1 MSAVVRAFPT
11 IRRRHVEIPAG
22 LAEVPPLL
30 ARILA
35 ARGMSGAEEL
45 DLSLNRLPHPRQ
57 FGGLEQAVA
66 LLLQA
71 RREHWRVCVVGD
83 YDADGATATALMVK
97 GLQQLGFV
105 RPDYLVPDRF
115 EYGYGLSP
123 AIVDLA
129 RERYQPDLLITVD
142 NGIASIDGVAA
153 ARAAGLRVLI
163 TDHHLPGDTLPDADA
178 ILNPRLCDEGFPAAN
193 LAGVGVA
200 FYVLMALQSAL
211 ELRGRVVDLLD
222 LVALGTVA
230 DVVVLDGANRILVE
244 QGLRRLRAGQGS
256 PGVRAL
262 LRVAG
267 RDPARVVAAD
277 LGFAAGPRL
286 NAAGRLSD
294 MSHGIE
300 CLLAESDA
308 EAERHAQELDT
319 INRERRGIEQ
329 GMREAAMAEV
339 ARLTGPTPA
348 ALCLHGDD
356 WHEGVVGILASRVK
370 EALNRPVIA
379 FAPAR
384 QQGLLKG
391 SGRSIPGLHL
401 RDVLDAVATG
411 HPGLLQK
418 FGGHAMAAGLTLE
431 RRYLAEFTEA
441 FQAAVTAQ
449 ADEDVFLD
457 VIDTDGE
464 LGEVDITLANAELLS
479 HRFPWGQGFPPPRF
493 DGVFEVLNHRVV
505 GERHLKLTLGLP
517 DVGAAVDG
525 IFFNAPVADLPTR
538 IQRVEGIYRLEVN
551 EFRGQRNPQLLFE
564 YLQVV

>member
-1 MSAVVRAFPT
+1 M
-11 IRRRHVEIPAG
+11 
-22 LAEVPPLL
+22 AEVPPLL

-83 YDADGATATALMVK
+83 YDADGATATAVMVK

-178 ILNPRLCDEGFPAAN
+178 ILNPRLCEEGFPAAN

-339 ARLTGPTPA
+339 ARLTGPTPP

-411 HPGLLQK
+411 HPGLLHK

-431 RRYLAEFTEA
+431 RRHLAEFTTA
-441 FQAAVTAQ
+441 FQAAVAAQ

-464 LGEVDITLANAELLS
+464 LGERDITLANAELLS

-525 IFFNAPVADLPTR
+525 IFFNAPVADLPSR
-538 IQRVEGIYRLEVN
+538 IQRVEGVYRLEVN

>member
-1 MSAVVRAFPT
+1 MVRAFPT
-11 IRRRHVEIPAG
+11 IRRRLVEIPAG

-83 YDADGATATALMVK
+83 YDADGATATAVMVK

-178 ILNPRLCDEGFPAAN
+178 ILNPRLCEEGFPAAN

-339 ARLTGPTPA
+339 ARLTGPTPP

-411 HPGLLQK
+411 HPGLLHK

-431 RRYLAEFTEA
+431 RRHLAEFTTA
-441 FQAAVTAQ
+441 FQAAVAAQ

-464 LGEVDITLANAELLS
+464 LGERDITLANAELLS

-525 IFFNAPVADLPTR
+525 IFFNAPVADLPSR
-538 IQRVEGIYRLEVN
+538 IQRVEGVYRLEVN

>member
-1 MSAVVRAFPT
+1 MVRAFPT

-83 YDADGATATALMVK
+83 YDADGATATAVMVK

-178 ILNPRLCDEGFPAAN
+178 ILNPRLCEEGFPAAN

-339 ARLTGPTPA
+339 ARLTGPTPP

-431 RRYLAEFTEA
+431 RRHLAEFTSA
-441 FQAAVTAQ
+441 FQAAVAAQ

-464 LGEVDITLANAELLS
+464 LGELDITLANAELLS

-525 IFFNAPVADLPTR
+525 IFFNAPVADLPSR
-538 IQRVEGIYRLEVN
+538 IQRVEGVYRLEVN

>member
-1 MSAVVRAFPT
+1 MVRAFPT

-83 YDADGATATALMVK
+83 YDADGATATAVMVK

-178 ILNPRLCDEGFPAAN
+178 ILNPRLCEEGFPAAN

-339 ARLTGPTPA
+339 ARLTGPTPP

-411 HPGLLQK
+411 HPGLLHK

-431 RRYLAEFTEA
+431 RRHLAEFTAA
-441 FQAAVTAQ
+441 FQAAVAAQ

-464 LGEVDITLANAELLS
+464 LGERDITLANAELLS

-517 DVGAAVDG
+517 DAGAAVDG

-538 IQRVEGIYRLEVN
+538 IQRVEGVYRLEVN

>member
-1 MSAVVRAFPT
+1 MVRAFPT
-11 IRRRHVEIPAG
+11 IRRRLVEIPAG

-83 YDADGATATALMVK
+83 YDADGATATAVMVK

-129 RERYQPDLLITVD
+129 RERYQPYLLITVD

-339 ARLTGPTPA
+339 ARLTGPTPP

-431 RRYLAEFTEA
+431 RRHLAEFTSA
-441 FQAAVTAQ
+441 FQAAVAAQ

-464 LGEVDITLANAELLS
+464 LGELDITLANAELLS

-517 DVGAAVDG
+517 AAGAAVDG

-538 IQRVEGIYRLEVN
+538 IQRVEGVYRLEVN

>member
-1 MSAVVRAFPT
+1 M
-11 IRRRHVEIPAG
+11 
-22 LAEVPPLL
+22 
-30 ARILA
+30 
-35 ARGMSGAEEL
+35 
-45 DLSLNRLPHPRQ
+45 
-57 FGGLEQAVA
+57 
-66 LLLQA
+66 
-71 RREHWRVCVVGD
+71 
-83 YDADGATATALMVK
+83 
-97 GLQQLGFV
+97 
-105 RPDYLVPDRF
+105 
-115 EYGYGLSP
+115 
-123 AIVDLA
+123 
-129 RERYQPDLLITVD
+129 
-142 NGIASIDGVAA
+142 
-153 ARAAGLRVLI
+153 
-163 TDHHLPGDTLPDADA
+163 
-178 ILNPRLCDEGFPAAN
+178 
-193 LAGVGVA
+193 
-200 FYVLMALQSAL
+200 
-211 ELRGRVVDLLD
+211 
-222 LVALGTVA
+222 
-230 DVVVLDGANRILVE
+230 
-244 QGLRRLRAGQGS
+244 
-256 PGVRAL
+256 
-262 LRVAG
+262 
-267 RDPARVVAAD
+267 AAD

-339 ARLTGPTPA
+339 ARLTGPTPP

-431 RRYLAEFTEA
+431 RRHLAEFTSA
-441 FQAAVTAQ
+441 FQAAVAAQ

-464 LGEVDITLANAELLS
+464 LGELDITLANAELLS

-525 IFFNAPVADLPTR
+525 IFFNAPVADLPSR
-538 IQRVEGIYRLEVN
+538 IQRVEGVYRLEVN

>member
-1 MSAVVRAFPT
+1 MVRAFPT

-83 YDADGATATALMVK
+83 YDADGATATAVMVK

-163 TDHHLPGDTLPDADA
+163 TDHHLPGDTLPEADA
-178 ILNPRLCDEGFPAAN
+178 ILNPRLCEEGFPAAN

-267 RDPARVVAAD
+267 RDSSRVVAAD

-339 ARLTGPTPA
+339 ARLTGPPPA

-431 RRYLAEFTEA
+431 RRHLAEFTEA

-564 YLQVV
+564 HLQVV

>member
-1 MSAVVRAFPT
+1 MVRAFPT
-11 IRRRHVEIPAG
+11 IRRRLVEIPAG

-83 YDADGATATALMVK
+83 YDADGATATAVMVK

-339 ARLTGPTPA
+339 ARLTGPTPP

-431 RRYLAEFTEA
+431 RRHLAEFTTA
-441 FQAAVTAQ
+441 FQAAVAAQ

-464 LGEVDITLANAELLS
+464 LGERDITLANAELLS

-525 IFFNAPVADLPTR
+525 IFFNAPVADLPSR
-538 IQRVEGIYRLEVN
+538 IQRVEGVYRLEVN

>member
-1 MSAVVRAFPT
+1 MVRAFPT

-83 YDADGATATALMVK
+83 YDADGATATAVMVK

-178 ILNPRLCDEGFPAAN
+178 ILNPRLCEEGFPAAN

-339 ARLTGPTPA
+339 ARLTGPTPP

-411 HPGLLQK
+411 HPGLLHK

-431 RRYLAEFTEA
+431 RRHLAEFTAA
-441 FQAAVTAQ
+441 FQAAVAAQ

-464 LGEVDITLANAELLS
+464 LGERDITLANAELLS

-525 IFFNAPVADLPTR
+525 IFFNAPVADLPSR
-538 IQRVEGIYRLEVN
+538 IQRVEGVYRLEVN

>member
-1 MSAVVRAFPT
+1 MVRAFPT

-83 YDADGATATALMVK
+83 YDADGATATAVMVK

-178 ILNPRLCDEGFPAAN
+178 ILNPRLCEEGFPAAN

-339 ARLTGPTPA
+339 ARLTGPTPP

-411 HPGLLQK
+411 HPGLLHK

-431 RRYLAEFTEA
+431 RRHLAEFTTA
-441 FQAAVTAQ
+441 FQAAVAAQ

-464 LGEVDITLANAELLS
+464 LGERDITLANAELLS

-525 IFFNAPVADLPTR
+525 IFFNAPVADLPSR
-538 IQRVEGIYRLEVN
+538 IQRVEGVYRLEVN